1 MTLMVKCKGCGNN
14 FPSKIQMVD
23 TSDWHKPILINEIN
37 QDRPGCGK
45 NFSYNK
51 EDHFFS

>member
-14 FPSKIQMVD
+14 FPSKIQMAD
-23 TSDWHKPILINEIN
+23 TSYWHKPILINEIN
-37 QDRPGCGK
+37 QNCPGCGK